1 MIFFR
6 SLKTKFGFAITSL
19 LILIFLAQALL
30 EISQTQKRLIE
41 DVNRE
46 AKSFAQ
52 LSTKPLLDAYQLY
65 YLSGFQKFKEI
76 VQDIQRLSPNI
87 KQIRLVDMEGRV
99 LFDTNDLRLKKP
111 EELGKIDI
119 FLLEEARKPTPSFL
133 QKNERSDR
141 LSEIVYPFL
150 DEWGRHQHSLIY
162 SVSYQA
168 VAKENSLAVM
178 RTISSALILFILSL
192 FLVSLLTN
200 KITKPLLELEKGAR
214 IVGRGDLNYQ
224 LRINTGD
231 EIERLADEF
240 NIMTVRLRALI
251 GALQEAK
258 GTLELRV
265 KERTRELEEEKN
277 KTLAIITNF
286 ADGVIVF
293 DRDNKVTLINPKVQ
307 ELFKIEPKEVVGK
320 SLFELNDIPNFR
332 SLANLL
338 GREIK
343 KIFREELS
351 LSENMVLEV
360 TTLPLIREKEIL
372 GNLVVL
378 HDITREKLIERMK
391 TEFVSLTAHQLR
403 TPLSAIKWTI
413 RMLLDGDLGKITQ
426 EQKSFLEKTYNSN
439 EKMIS
444 LINDLLNVTRIEEGR
459 YIYKPVPT
467 DFLKVIQEVIHS
479 RESLI
484 KERDVSFEFKKPKE
498 KFPEILM
505 DAEKIKLVVENL
517 LDNAIKY
524 TRPKGKVT
532 ISLNKGIKDIEFKIQ
547 DTGIGIPKDQQERV
561 FTKFFRGAN
570 VMRLETEGTGLGL
583 FISKNIIEAHGGRI
597 WFDSEEGRG
606 TIFYFNLP
614 IKKNNNQKKS

>member
-6 SLKTKFGFAITSL
+6 SLKTKFGFAIASL